1 MTGIARR
8 HRDPRRDAVV
18 PTQTQPTDA
27 RAVIQALV
35 GAATVAGYA
44 PSIHNTQP
52 WRWRVGGTRL
62 DLFAD
67 RARALAV
74 TDPGSRLATLSCG
87 AALQHARIALAAQG
101 WRAIVTRMPD
111 PTDPDHLAQLRVVG
125 RAPVELRA
133 VRRTHTIRLR
143 HTDRRP
149 VTGPAVGP
157 DDLRG
162 ITAAVQA
169 EGAWLHI
176 LRPDQVLDLAAAAS
190 HAHQAETADPAWR
203 AELAYWIGGTRPGG
217 VGVPD
222 DAIPLRAPQTTVPG
236 RDFGPHGDLPL
247 SAEHDRNARYA
258 VLYGPSDQPG
268 DWLRAGEALSSAW
281 LTAVELGVSV
291 LPLSAAVE
299 MAGTRQSVRRL
310 VANLGHPYLVMRL
323 GMLDA
328 DAAGPPHAPRLPA
341 QQRIDRPPP
350 KAFRPGPAEV
360 DRPSGPK
367 GGGRHDPASPPDTPL
382 TNTGPITVR
391 PDNACEFPPL

>member
-1 MTGIARR
+1 MNRCHQPLGIGPRHDGARRVTGIARR

-27 RAVIQALV
+27 RAVTQALV

-62 DLFAD
+62 GLFAD

-74 TDPGSRLATLSCG
+74 TDPDARLATLSCG

-101 WRAIVTRMPD
+101 WRAIVTRIPD
-111 PTDPDHLAQLRVVG
+111 ATEPDHLAQLRVVG
-125 RAPVELRA
+125 RAPVELQA

-149 VTGPAVGP
+149 VTGPPVGS
-157 DDLRG
+157 DDLRA
-162 ITAAVQA
+162 IADAVQA

-176 LRPDQVLDLAAAAS
+176 LRPDQVMDLAAAAS
-190 HAHQAETADPAWR
+190 HAQQTETADPAWQ
-203 AELAYWIGGTRPGG
+203 AELAYWTGGTRPAG

-222 DAIPLRAPQTTVPG
+222 GTIPVRAPQTTVPG
-236 RDFGPHGDLPL
+236 RDFGHHGDLPV
-247 SAEHDRNARYA
+247 STGHDRNAGYA
-258 VLYGPSDQPG
+258 VLYGPNDQPV

-291 LPLSAAVE
+291 LPLSAAIEV
-299 MAGTRQSVRRL
+299 AGTRQTVRRL
-310 VANLGHPYLVMRL
+310 VADLGHPYLVVRL
-323 GMLDA
+323 GMLDT
-328 DAAGPPHAPRLPA
+328 DDPGPPHAPRLPA
-341 QQRIDRPPP
+341 QQHIDRPTP
-350 KAFRPGPAEV
+350 KASRPGPAED

-367 GGGRHDPASPPDTPL
+367 GGGRHDPASPPTP
-382 TNTGPITVR
+382 R
-391 PDNACEFPPL
+391 